1 MFNTL
6 CVLNYLLF
14 IYTLQSGLSGPRR
27 DSDDSNINLG
37 KSKEENIMK
46 QMQREVVLS
55 KNQLCEYTSINGT
68 SHQLTAEP
76 LSGDQPA

>member
-1 MFNTL
+1 
-6 CVLNYLLF
+6 
-14 IYTLQSGLSGPRR
+14 
-27 DSDDSNINLG
+27 
-37 KSKEENIMK
+37 MK
-46 QMQREVVLS
+46 QMQHEVVPS